1 MSLIYLQ
8 RQICAGFWCWWNAA
22 DPVEIF
28 LAPQLHFEVI
38 KIFQS
43 KYPKFLIT

>member
-8 RQICAGFWCWWNAA
+8 HQICAGFWCWWNAA
-22 DPVEIF
+22 DPGETF
-28 LAPQLHFEVI
+28 LAAQLDFEVV

-43 KYPKFLIT
+43 KYPKFQIT